1 MDCNLCGLVVLEV
14 FLANT
19 NPNNIPLNS
28 KCVIA
33 LIGCKVLLILNY
45 KVFWFFFFSKYIIC
59 AMYLAM
65 VYI

>member
-45 KVFWFFFFSKYIIC
+45 KVF
-59 AMYLAM
+59 
-65 VYI
+65 